1 MASFRQIFSVLALS
15 LLTLCQV
22 FGANTREE
30 WIAALSRLPL
40 LEDRYENA
48 LQNTIEEEEEVLET
62 GGEGDGVY
70 PAPLYFSYDNS
81 FMEQFDDGSYQ
92 SSSSSSSLSEDRPEN
107 GTTELRMPN
116 VHPEK
121 ANDYFCYSVQMPP
134 RRGVN
139 IVGFF
144 PATTPG
150 TAHHILLYGCKEPG
164 MIQEKPWD
172 CGEMD
177 MAKDSKKMTA
187 PPCSVGS
194 QILYAWA
201 MDAPPLEL
209 PKDIGFEVGG
219 DTGIDYLVLQ
229 VHYAHADQFEDGS
242 TDNSGIAL
250 TWTLK
255 PQPFKAGVFFLGSD
269 GEIPGKSKDVH
280 LETACEYEGPTLHP
294 FAYRVHSHKL
304 GQLVSGYR
312 IRDEFWT
319 EIGKRS
325 PQLPQMFNPITKDVE
340 IQSGDIL
347 DDGLTRCNFYIMYYT
362 RRASC
367 RTCNHATR
375 MGCINGPMTYPT
387 YRTKKPAAPP
397 AMHRQTACKLFML
410 SLNPL
415 PNMLVLC
422 L

>member
-1 MASFRQIFSVLALS
+1 MDTLKKKLRDEIDLGPVVWIIGDSIVFWAHRRAKNTGEADLGLGTSVRWLGKRGL
-15 LLTLCQV
+15 
-22 FGANTREE
+22 R
-30 WIAALSRLPL
+30 
-40 LEDRYENA
+40 
-48 LQNTIEEEEEVLET
+48 IEGLKFNSSI
-62 GGEGDGVY
+62 Y
-70 PAPLYFSYDNS
+70 INIYIYF
-81 FMEQFDDGSYQ
+81 
-92 SSSSSSSLSEDRPEN
+92 L
-107 GTTELRMPN
+107 
-116 VHPEK
+116 
-121 ANDYFCYSVQMPP
+121 
-134 RRGVN
+134 
-139 IVGFF
+139 VGFS

-164 MIQEKPWD
+164 MIQDKPWD

-209 PKDIGFEVGG
+209 PKDIGFGVGG

-229 VHYAHADQFEDGS
+229 VHYAHVEKFEDGS

-294 FAYRVHSHKL
+294 FAYRVHAHKL
-304 GQLVSGYR
+304 GQLISGYR

-340 IQSGDIL
+340 IRSGDL
-347 DDGLTRCNFYIMYYT
+347 LAARCTYDSDRDETTYTGMTGDDEMCNFYIMYYT
-362 RRASC
+362 EEGELPDMQSC
-367 RTCNHATR
+367 YAD
-375 MGCINGPMTYPT
+375 GVY
-387 YRTKKPAAPP
+387 KWADD
-397 AMHRQTACKLFML
+397 
-410 SLNPL
+410 L
-415 PNMLVLC
+415 PNIPDKEASSPTSDAPSNSM
-422 L
+422 